1 MVAKG
6 LVYLLARGIGHLGDE
21 TKNVTHRIIGIF
33 GSGASPMIEEVQ
45 PGNESLVVSLLIII
59 TSSSSSSSSLC

>member
-6 LVYLLARGIGHLGDE
+6 LVYLLARGIGHLGDK

-33 GSGASPMIEEVQ
+33 GSGARPMVEEIQ
-45 PGNESLVVSLLIII
+45 PGNESLVVSLLI
-59 TSSSSSSSSLC
+59 TTTPSSSSLC